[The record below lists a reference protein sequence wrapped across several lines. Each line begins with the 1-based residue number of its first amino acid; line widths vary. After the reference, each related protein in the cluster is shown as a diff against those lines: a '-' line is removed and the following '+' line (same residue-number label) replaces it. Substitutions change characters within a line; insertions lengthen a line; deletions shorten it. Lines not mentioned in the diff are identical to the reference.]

1 MTAPSFRDR
10 LLTRRGARALLSP
23 VGLLG
28 GLAVGVVAVVAGL
41 PVGVGVVVGAGVWA
55 VNGWRMLPRAPRT
68 ERIDPFTL
76 HDPWRRFVQEALQ
89 SRARFAQAVDRAPA
103 GPLRD
108 RLNEIGERVQAGVEQ
123 CWLIAR
129 RGHALVVARRGIDV
143 ADIDR
148 KLGQLRETGSGVG
161 PGPGLPAED
170 PAIGRLAESLE
181 AQRAA
186 AARLDQVIDSAQT
199 ELRLL
204 DARLGEA
211 VARTLELSAQ
221 ASTDADGTRVTG
233 LEADVDGVVSEME
246 ALRQALDETNAA
258 AGGGAAG
265 SLRPGEPPPGGQG

>member
-1 MTAPSFRDR
+1 MAAPSFRDR

-28 GLAVGVVAVVAGL
+28 GLAVGAVAVVAGL
-41 PVGVGVVVGAGVWA
+41 PVWAGVVVGAGVWA
-55 VNGWRMLPRAPRT
+55 VNGWRMLPRAARA

-76 HDPWRRFVQEALQ
+76 HDPWRRYVQAALQ

-103 GPLRD
+103 GPLRE
-108 RLNEIGERVQAGVEQ
+108 RLSEIGDRVQAGVDE

-129 RGHALVVARRGIDV
+129 RGQALVVARRGIDV

-148 KLGQLRETGSGVG
+148 ELGQLRGAGAGTGPGVG
-161 PGPGLPAED
+161 AED
-170 PAIGRLAESLE
+170 PSIGRLTESLE

-186 AARLDQVIDSAQT
+186 AARLDRVIDRAQT
-199 ELRLL
+199 ELRVL

-221 ASTDADGTRVTG
+221 ASTDADGARVTG
-233 LEADVDGVVSEME
+233 LQADVEGVVSEME

-265 SLRPGEPPPGGQG
+265 SLRPGEPPPGGPG

>member
-1 MTAPSFRDR
+1 MAAPSFRDR

-28 GLAVGVVAVVAGL
+28 ALAVAGLVVVAGL
-41 PVGVGVVVGAGVWA
+41 PVWAGVVAGAGVWA
-55 VNGWRMLPRAPRT
+55 VNGWRMLPRAARA

-108 RLNEIGERVQAGVEQ
+108 HLREIGEQVQAGVEQ

-143 ADIDR
+143 SDIDSQ
-148 KLGQLRETGSGVG
+148 LAQLRGSG
-161 PGPGLPAED
+161 PAGSAQD
-170 PAIGRLAESLE
+170 PALGPLAESLE

-186 AARLDQVIDSAQT
+186 AARLDQVINRAQT

-221 ASTDADGTRVTG
+221 ASTEADGARVTG
-233 LEADVDGVVSEME
+233 LQADVEGVVSEME
-246 ALRQALDETNAA
+246 ALRQALDETTAV
-258 AGGGAAG
+258 AGGGTAG
-265 SLRPGEPPPGGQG
+265 SLRPGEPPPGGPE

>member
-1 MTAPSFRDR
+1 MAAPSFRDR

-23 VGLLG
+23 VGLLA
-28 GLAVGVVAVVAGL
+28 GLAVGAVAVVAGL
-41 PVGVGVVVGAGVWA
+41 PVWAGLAVGAGVWA
-55 VNGWRMLPRAPRT
+55 VNGWRMLPRAARA

-76 HDPWRRFVQEALQ
+76 HDPWRRYVQAALQ

-103 GPLRD
+103 GPLHE
-108 RLNEIGERVQAGVEQ
+108 RLSEIGERVQAGVDE

-129 RGHALVVARRGIDV
+129 RGQALVVARRGIDV

-148 KLGQLRETGSGVG
+148 ELGQLRGTDAGAASGLG
-161 PGPGLPAED
+161 ADDL
-170 PAIGRLAESLE
+170 AIGRLTESLE

-186 AARLDQVIDSAQT
+186 AARLDQVIDRAQT

-221 ASTDADGTRVTG
+221 ASTDADGARVTG
-233 LEADVDGVVSEME
+233 LQADVEGVVSEME

-265 SLRPGEPPPGGQG
+265 SLRPGEPPPGGPG

>member
-1 MTAPSFRDR
+1 MAAPSFRDR

-28 GLAVGVVAVVAGL
+28 ALAVGALGVVAGL
-41 PVGVGVVVGAGVWA
+41 PVWAGVVAGVGVWA
-55 VNGWRMLPRAPRT
+55 VNGWRMLPRAARA

-76 HDPWRRFVQEALQ
+76 HDPWRRFVQEALK

-108 RLNEIGERVQAGVEQ
+108 HLSEIGERVQAGVEE

-129 RGHALVVARRGIDV
+129 RGQVLVVARRGIDV
-143 ADIDR
+143 ADID
-148 KLGQLRETGSGVG
+148 GQLAQLRGSG
-161 PGPGLPAED
+161 PGGSAED
-170 PAIGRLAESLE
+170 PALGPLTESLE

-186 AARLDQVIDSAQT
+186 AARLDQVIDRAQT

-221 ASTDADGTRVTG
+221 ASSDADGARVTG
-233 LEADVDGVVSEME
+233 LQADVEGVVSEME
-246 ALRQALDETNAA
+246 ALRQALDETTAA
-258 AGGGAAG
+258 AGGGTAG
-265 SLRPGEPPPGGQG
+265 GLRPGEPPPGGPE

>member
-1 MTAPSFRDR
+1 
-10 LLTRRGARALLSP
+10 

-28 GLAVGVVAVVAGL
+28 GLVVGAVAVVAGL
-41 PVGVGVVVGAGVWA
+41 PVWAGVLVGAGVWA
-55 VNGWRMLPRAPRT
+55 VNGRRMLPRAPRT

-89 SRARFAQAVDRAPA
+89 SRARFAQALDRAPA

-108 RLNEIGERVQAGVEQ
+108 RLDEIGERVQAGVEQ

-148 KLGQLRETGSGVG
+148 ELGQLGRSG
-161 PGPGLPAED
+161 PGAGLPA
-170 PAIGRLAESLE
+170 E

-221 ASTDADGTRVTG
+221 AGTDADATRVTG
-233 LEADVDGVVSEME
+233 LEADVEGVVSEME
-246 ALRQALDETNAA
+246 ALRQALDEANAA
-258 AGGGAAG
+258 AGGAAG

>member
-1 MTAPSFRDR
+1 MAAPSFRDR

-28 GLAVGVVAVVAGL
+28 GLAVAVLAVVAGL
-41 PVGVGVVVGAGVWA
+41 PVWAGVVAGAGVWA
-55 VNGWRMLPRAPRT
+55 LNGWRMLPRAART

-108 RLNEIGERVQAGVEQ
+108 RLSEIGERVQAGVEQ

-129 RGHALVVARRGIDV
+129 RGEALVVARRGIDV
-143 ADIDR
+143 ADID
-148 KLGQLRETGSGVG
+148 GQLAQLRRSG
-161 PGPGLPAED
+161 PGPGVSVGD
-170 PAIGRLAESLE
+170 PALGPLAESLE

-186 AARLDQVIDSAQT
+186 AGRLDKVIDRAQT
-199 ELRLL
+199 DLRLL

-221 ASTDADGTRVTG
+221 ASTDADGARVTG
-233 LEADVDGVVSEME
+233 LQADVEGVVSEME
-246 ALRQALDETNAA
+246 ALRQALEETNAV
-258 AGGGAAG
+258 AGGGTAG
-265 SLRPGEPPPGGQG
+265 SLPPGEPPPGGPE